1 MDVRAVVATVVSAL
15 GIQRLV
21 LPLLSQSSSVMYP
34 TSEAVIIVG
43 SSIFFVQA
51 AEYLWKRGRKALSGR
66 RNNIQPGETTAASS
80 APAMTEET
88 VDGAYPQRASS
99 SRPAT
104 LADLARLRADFQRS
118 LAKRLNASQQPAN
131 GEQQTTPQQIGQAVS
146 DAKGKKKHVDALLGV
161 K

>member
-21 LPLLSQSSSVMYP
+21 LPLVSQSSSVMYP
-34 TSEAVIIVG
+34 TTEAVIVVG
-43 SSIFFVQA
+43 SSIFFVHS
-51 AEYLWKRGRKALSGR
+51 AEFLWKRGRKALPGT
-66 RNNIQPGETTAASS
+66 RNNVQPGETTTASS
-80 APAMTEET
+80 APAMAET
-88 VDGAYPQRASS
+88 VDGAYPQRA

-118 LAKRLNASQQPAN
+118 LAKRLNASQQPTN
-131 GEQQTTPQQIGQAVS
+131 GEQQTPSPPQQISQPVIG
-146 DAKGKKKHVDALLGV
+146 AKGKKNHVDALLGV